1 MCTIRNM
8 ETTKPTTSDL
18 PRWAQRLADR
28 HAEAPLPTREDPIPD
43 WLEAEIRKTPLWY
56 LIREAPGP
64 RDRHPF
70 ILLEEIR
77 REPDQWADIVAT
89 RWDDVADIA
98 AWITDAGIERVIAT
112 GCGSA
117 YFTAI
122 HTEYVLPRLAG
133 IPASAVESLE
143 LDEYGDASP
152 AEPTLVLGHSGTGGS
167 IETVDA
173 MVHARERGYRTLAVA
188 NTDGSR
194 VVAASERALVYETH
208 QACGPCISVIST
220 RILLVTMLGIELA
233 KRRGRPVDPSIPE
246 ALGRLG
252 SIGRA
257 FLRDSE
263 PAIKRL
269 AQAYKAASSWFLVGS
284 GPNYF
289 TVREGTLKI
298 EEQAILVA
306 KAYRTGDFHH
316 DALSLLDP
324 TRPVIAVQA
333 SGAANDRVIDVL
345 RASREAGAPRIA
357 VTWDGSPDARAL
369 AAEADVELS
378 LGADL
383 PEIVA
388 PIALTLVFQTLGYYL
403 GVERGYNP
411 DTLRTDHLPNARAWL
426 TAFPLGTH

>member
-1 MCTIRNM
+1 M
-8 ETTKPTTSDL
+8 ETTKRPTTDL

-28 HAEAPLPTREDPIPD
+28 HAQAPLPTRQDPIPD
-43 WLEAEIRKTPLWY
+43 WLEAEIRETPLWY

-70 ILLEEIR
+70 FVLEELR
-77 REPDQWADIVAT
+77 REPDQWDDIVAS
-89 RWDDVADIA
+89 RWDAVADVA
-98 AWITDAGIERVIAT
+98 AWITDAGIERLIAT

-117 YFTAI
+117 FFTAL
-122 HTEYVLPRLAG
+122 HTEYVIPRLAG
-133 IPASAVESLE
+133 IPTSAVESLE
-143 LDEYGDASP
+143 LDLYGEASP

-167 IETVDA
+167 IETIDA
-173 MVHARERGYRTLAVA
+173 MAHTRERGFRTLAVA

-194 VVAASERALVYETH
+194 VVTASERALVYETH
-208 QACGPCISVIST
+208 QACGPCISVVST
-220 RILLVTMLGIELA
+220 RILLVTMLALELA
-233 KRRGRPVDPSIPE
+233 KRRGRSVDPSIPD

-252 SIGRA
+252 SIGRE
-257 FLRDSE
+257 FLRTSE
-263 PAIKRL
+263 PAIEGL
-269 AQAYKAASSWFLVGS
+269 ARTFKGASSWFLVGS

-289 TVREGTLKI
+289 TVREGTLKM
-298 EEQAILVA
+298 EEQAIIVA

-324 TRPVIAVQA
+324 SRPVIAVQA
-333 SGAANDRVIDVL
+333 SGRANDRVIDVL
-345 RASREAGAPRIA
+345 RACREAGAPRIA
-357 VTWDGSPDARAL
+357 VTWDQSPAARAL
-369 AAEADVELS
+369 ASEADHHIA
-378 LGADL
+378 LGGDL

-403 GVERGYNP
+403 GVERGFNP